1 MNQCWLLQTLIFV
14 HRNVGYLNIAVA
26 IDPSQS
32 KGMANLAAC
41 FQTGLFS
48 DQEQNDVVF
57 NMAMNHTGEV

>member
-14 HRNVGYLNIAVA
+14 HRNIDYLNIAVA
-26 IDPSQS
+26 IDPIS
-32 KGMANLAAC
+32 KGMASLVAC
-41 FQTGLFS
+41 FETGLFS